1 MKREVP
7 LAEPEVLE
15 HLSRRSGVIFEPLG
29 NHVGRSKDD
38 DPLGRW
44 EFENPLYAGGGAG
57 R

>member
-15 HLSRRSGVIFEPLG
+15 HLSRRSGVIFEPFG
-29 NHVGRSKDD
+29 NHVGRWK
-38 DPLGRW
+38 PLARW
-44 EFENPLYAGGGAG
+44 EFENPPYAGGGG